1 MFALTTFIEYP
12 HLEDYKLMAAEL
24 HPTSD
29 QAKERSTELKA
40 KFMEEYEAE
49 SWDASGSKGMP
60 CAVATNGEVTFRCYI
75 ADVSEG

>member
-1 MFALTTFIEYP
+1 MFALTAFIEYP
-12 HLEDYKLMAAEL
+12 HLEDYKLTAAEL
-24 HPTSD
+24 HSTID

-40 KFMEEYEAE
+40 RFMEEYEAE
-49 SWDASGSKGMP
+49 SWGASESEEMP